1 MVWLFR
7 AGGFG
12 GGLVVTLVFVGFG
25 VLVRC
30 LCGLGYCFGGFAIWW
45 VAGLGLVILCLAFGV
60 LVLVSAAFAA
70 FLAGLRG
77 GGDSGGFGLV
87 F

>member
-1 MVWLFR
+1 M
-7 AGGFG
+7 
-12 GGLVVTLVFVGFG
+12 VTLVFAGFG

-45 VAGLGLVILCLAFGV
+45 VAGLGLVILCLAFDV
-60 LVLVSAAFAA
+60 WVLVSAAFGA

-77 GGDSGGFGLV
+77 DGDSSGFGLV